1 MHFQERA
8 EAIPITSA
16 QASAATIRAPQT
28 PRQHAGTPPHVRR
41 SCAESETWHMP
52 SRPPAHAGWP
62 MRDGRRNRSRDAPRP
77 SRRVCGGRGSGG
89 YSDIIKKSMVKNGDG
104 SRNSYHELYREHAT
118 VLPGGERR
126 PTRSYGFTI
135 SESLA
140 CSRSLGRQHAGMSP
154 YPVTS
159 SGPPPGCRSSSGR
172 RRGQAS
178 QQARV
183 QYPRDAPAHLRHASA
198 PLCLRPN
205 WVPRS
210 LSRFQ

>member
-1 MHFQERA
+1 MCADLAPRA
-8 EAIPITSA
+8 RHALTPAMTPARPRWDLGGRCAMVAAIGHETRPAPPDVCAGAAALVGTVISLKKAWLKMVTALGIPI
-16 QASAATIRAPQT
+16 
-28 PRQHAGTPPHVRR
+28 
-41 SCAESETWHMP
+41 M
-52 SRPPAHAGWP
+52 
-62 MRDGRRNRSRDAPRP
+62 
-77 SRRVCGGRGSGG
+77 
-89 YSDIIKKSMVKNGDG
+89 
-104 SRNSYHELYREHAT
+104 YHELYREHAT

-210 LSRFQ
+210 LSRFR